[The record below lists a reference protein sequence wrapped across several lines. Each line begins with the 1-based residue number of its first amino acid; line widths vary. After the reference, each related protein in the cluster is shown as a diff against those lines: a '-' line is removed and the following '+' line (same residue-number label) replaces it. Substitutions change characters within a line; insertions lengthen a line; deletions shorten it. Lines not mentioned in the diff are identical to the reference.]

1 MGETSN
7 KDLTRDQDI
16 AGLQADIEQTRENI
30 GQTLEAIGEKL
41 SPGNMVQ
48 EAAESVRE
56 AAARKVENVMTTA
69 SERASDLAD
78 QARDTV
84 ETVRRQVSDNTVPA
98 ALVAIGLGWYAF
110 RAFRSSNRRAL
121 SRGYRL
127 QSPRWVDERDN
138 RWDTADERWGG
149 QEFGDESYDSGN
161 GDWQQGAQRF
171 MQRLGDLSA
180 RAGSEVSRVIRQNP
194 LAVGVAAAAVGV
206 AIGLTVPE
214 TEVENRVLGETRDA
228 VVDRAREAV
237 ANPRG

>member
-7 KDLTRDQDI
+7 ENVSGNEDVEALK
-16 AGLQADIEQTRENI
+16 ADIDQTRENI
-30 GQTLEAIGEKL
+30 GQTLEAIGERL

-48 EAAESVRE
+48 EAAETVRA
-56 AAARKVENVMTTA
+56 AAARKVETVMTTA

-78 QARDTV
+78 QARGTV
-84 ETVRRQVSDNTVPA
+84 ETVRRQVSDNTMPA

-110 RAFRSSNRRAL
+110 RAFRRGNRRE
-121 SRGYRL
+121 SYGSYGS
-127 QSPRWVDERDN
+127 QSPRWADDRDN
-138 RWDTADERWGG
+138 RWNAMDERWSGEEWRD
-149 QEFGDESYDSGN
+149 QNYDAGN
-161 GDWQQGAQRF
+161 GDWQTGAQRL

-214 TEVENRVLGETRDA
+214 TDVENRVLGETRDA

-237 ANPRG
+237 AHPRG